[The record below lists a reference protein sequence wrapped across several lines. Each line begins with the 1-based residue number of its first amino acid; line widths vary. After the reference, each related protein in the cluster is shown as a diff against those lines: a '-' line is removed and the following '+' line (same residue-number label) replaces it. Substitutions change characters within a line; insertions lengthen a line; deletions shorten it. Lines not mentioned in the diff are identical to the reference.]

1 MVNLLIE
8 FSSPVIFC
16 WTSAFHLQN
25 VKNCVNWKKM
35 LSDILSCPR
44 NCFKSFWEKGSEFSI
59 CRLDKKLNFEEM
71 CEFRLL

>member
-25 VKNCVNWKKM
+25 VKNCVNWKKKCC
-35 LSDILSCPR
+35 LTFSAVLETVSSLLAYARRKVPNFPYAGLI
-44 NCFKSFWEKGSEFSI
+44 KSLIS
-59 CRLDKKLNFEEM
+59 
-71 CEFRLL
+71 